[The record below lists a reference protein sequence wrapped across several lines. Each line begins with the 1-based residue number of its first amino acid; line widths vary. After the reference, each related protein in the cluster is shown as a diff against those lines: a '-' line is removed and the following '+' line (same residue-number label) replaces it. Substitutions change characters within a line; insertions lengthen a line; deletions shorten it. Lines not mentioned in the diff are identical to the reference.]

1 MLKWMVPKPNRPRRL
16 SGFAQRIAARHSQEA
31 QQVFSEDSLT
41 YLLPSQAEQQDLE
54 SLLSCLELLARL
66 LAQPKQAPMFFVL
79 NLMHQARWLLSA
91 QTALSSEQYQTL
103 CACYNQLV
111 TQQQSPGA
119 SFSEAQ
125 VLESLSQIKKQLF
138 FPVTTS
144 PTKLGKKIHQTPQ
157 GVPGTVLQSLN
168 IHLYGLLRKYPK
180 LLKKEQRSLY
190 LFLAGNTGRLER
202 LAQTRFSWNAVFSQ
216 LSEGDAAQIFGQL
229 LQQNFFQVQG
239 EEGAKASSLSPKD
252 RILQWVSGA
261 SLHQLHRLEQWVN
274 IQNRRSAETSFSFV
288 QEQEQFFKTAN
299 SLQIEEYLNQLS
311 EAGKL
316 SPAIKETV
324 SHQIQQFRQTNQ
336 RLEQLEQQ
344 SLHLWEEIQ
353 QLFIN
358 RFFIESQTTRQKW
371 LTQSLTWG
379 DFAADFLGYSL
390 SIYLQQAPQENL
402 LELAHRLETA
412 SPVAA
417 QWLTLAAQRDSAAL
431 QAFVTQQS
439 QQWNQTFLRWEEK
452 PDFRAWQEQKLPQV
466 DASVWEQPD
475 SPDFAALQREVF
487 ELLLQK
493 ETKETAWA
501 DAKTLNAW
509 LEQGILLDGMESHTL
524 GDTLRTVI
532 WRQHRLGEETILPVL
547 RQFSFAVSMSRQQL
561 LQQLEQANVSLLQT
575 VSSYLIS
582 QAQEAPEAYTAEEI
596 QLIET
601 LEQVLCTAP
610 GSRSVSEHQSWQKQ
624 EMIFSLKQLLERS
637 ETLSALALPL
647 FSQKQAGIL
656 EWVPRYLGQIV
667 PQDLPR
673 MQALLQA
680 VPYLQGQQELLRES
694 ETIFQEYG
702 VEIGA
707 YLHTTSTTAKLIRPT
722 WDVVLSQGNESF
734 FRLMLANSLLPAS
747 GEQTG
752 LLVSSFLEELVEKT
766 HSQESIDWEKVVE
779 QHSDLVFL
787 QQYVQQTGQGEEYQP
802 LLSRLV
808 SVMEQLKQ
816 EWTYIQTSVSAAQ
829 QIHVLQQSEVFRHFS
844 GEVQELYQQSVSQIF
859 SQAMQ
864 QEWRRIQATLPLS
877 EQASAWEHSTV
888 WESLRRYA
896 EESHQQELYEHMVT
910 QVRHQIQERQEELLS
925 YTLTEDKDLQTLVEQ
940 YEQTH
945 KTVLLSRLEQE
956 WSQIQATLPLSE
968 QASALEHSA
977 VLEHVRK
984 EMEESRQQE
993 LYERIVTHLR
1003 RQIEEKQ
1010 ERLLSY
1016 TLTEDKDLQALVE
1029 QYEQTHKTVMLSQLE
1044 REWHQIQRTFPVS
1057 ERASALERSAILEH
1071 VRKDT
1076 EESNQRE
1083 LYERIVANVHR
1094 QIEEKQEEYS
1104 FYTLTQ
1110 DKDLQTLIEQYKQT
1124 HKNTIL
1130 TRLEREWRQIQRT
1143 LPVSEQA
1150 SALEHSA
1157 ILEHLHRYT
1166 EETHHQDLFQ
1176 RAVTSL
1182 HHRIQEKQQEISSY
1196 SLTEDQGLQ
1205 TLMEQYKQIQKKAVF
1220 TRLEQEWRHI
1230 RHTLPIQEQVSV
1242 WERSATLEHLHKE
1255 MTESQQKET
1264 YQRVLTHVRREIAEE
1279 QQRISSSTLTEDQNL
1294 FTLVGQYLQT
1304 HPNTVLPVLEQA
1316 WRRQQSEP
1324 PEQETVSAL
1333 ERSVILEYLQKSGEV
1348 PAGQE
1353 GSQSLPAQ
1361 ERSPLWQRLV
1371 QAAGQELSQQMP
1383 LFSSEQGESRNPAV
1397 LLHRAL
1403 LPGAGESE
1411 AEAPAFWNAS
1421 PPILP
1426 LPPGRAGEGSIS
1438 AAPVVRRNVRTISP
1452 DQMQLRFHLAG
1463 YQQTSETYF
1472 IDNEGMQIV
1481 LTSGKPS
1488 GMSDSSFQY
1497 NYSNHAAP
1505 SEETTRQQEER
1516 LSKFQQQLFAYEQQ
1530 MENLQKEQ
1538 SKLAKEALR
1547 KADQVLMEQRFYNRI
1562 EEDIRLAAKRHG
1574 FG

>member
-31 QQVFSEDSLT
+31 QQVFSDDSLT
-41 YLLPSQAEQQDLE
+41 YLLPSRGEQQDLE
-54 SLLSCLELLARL
+54 SLLACLELLARL
-66 LAQPKQAPMFFVL
+66 LAQPKQAPAFLVL

-103 CACYNQLV
+103 CTCYNQLV
-111 TQQQSPGA
+111 AQQQNPET
-119 SFSEAQ
+119 SFSEAR
-125 VLESLSQIKKQLF
+125 VLESLSQMKQQLVY
-138 FPVTTS
+138 PVEAS
-144 PTKLGKKIHQTPQ
+144 PAKMEKKIHQAPQ

-168 IHLYGLLRKYPK
+168 VHLYGLLRKYPK

-239 EEGAKASSLSPKD
+239 KEEAKASSLSPKD

-274 IQNRRSAETSFSFV
+274 IQNRRSGETSFSFV

-299 SLQIEEYLNQLS
+299 SLEIEEYLNQLS

-316 SPAIKETV
+316 SPAIKETF
-324 SHQIQQFRQTNQ
+324 SQQIQQFRQTDQ

-353 QLFIN
+353 QLFTN
-358 RFFIESQTTRQKW
+358 RFFTESQTTRQEW

-390 SIYLQQAPQENL
+390 SVYLQQASQENL

-412 SPVAA
+412 SPIAA
-417 QWLTLAAQRDSAAL
+417 QWLTLSAQKDSAAL

-439 QQWNQTFLRWEEK
+439 QQWNQTFLRWGEE
-452 PDFRAWQEQKLPQV
+452 PELWVWQEQKFPQV
-466 DASVWEQPD
+466 DISVWEQPE
-475 SPDFAALQREVF
+475 SPDLLNLQREVF
-487 ELLLQK
+487 QFLLQK

-501 DAKTLNAW
+501 DAKTLNDW
-509 LEQGILLDGMESHTL
+509 LEQGILLEGMQSHTL
-524 GDTLRTVI
+524 GDALRTVI

-547 RQFSFAVSMSRQQL
+547 RQFSFATSISRQQL
-561 LQQLEQANVSLLQT
+561 LQQLELADVSLLQT

-582 QAQEAPEAYTAEEI
+582 QAQEAPETYTAEEI

-647 FSQKQAGIL
+647 FSQKQRRIL
-656 EWVPRYLGQIV
+656 EWLPRYLGQIV

-680 VPYLQGQQELLRES
+680 VPYLQGQQELLRQS
-694 ETIFQEYG
+694 ETIFEEYG

-722 WDVVLSQGNESF
+722 WDVVLPQGNESF
-734 FRLMLANSLLPAS
+734 FRVMLANSLLPAS

-766 HSQESIDWEKVVE
+766 HLQESIDWETVVE

-787 QQYVQQTGQGEEYQP
+787 QQYVQQSGQGEEYQP

-816 EWTYIQTSVSAAQ
+816 EWTYIQTSVSAAE
-829 QIHVLQQSEVFRHFS
+829 QIRVLQQSEVFKRFS
-844 GEVQELYQQSVSQIF
+844 REIQELYQQSVSQIF
-859 SQAMQ
+859 SQAIQ
-864 QEWRRIQATLPLS
+864 QEWRQMQAALPLS
-877 EQASAWEHSTV
+877 EQASALEHSTV

-896 EESHQQELYEHMVT
+896 EESHQQELYERMASR
-910 QVRHQIQERQEELLS
+910 VRREVEEKQEELLS
-925 YTLTEDKDLQTLVEQ
+925 YTLTEDKGLRTLVEQ

-945 KTVLLSRLEQE
+945 KTVLLSQLEQE
-956 WSQIQATLPLSE
+956 WRQIQVTLPLSE

-977 VLEHVRK
+977 VLEHVRQD
-984 EMEESRQQE
+984 MEESHQQE
-993 LYERIVTHLR
+993 LYERIVTHMR
-1003 RQIEEKQ
+1003 RQMEEKQ
-1010 ERLLSY
+1010 
-1016 TLTEDKDLQALVE
+1016 K
-1029 QYEQTHKTVMLSQLE
+1029 
-1044 REWHQIQRTFPVS
+1044 
-1057 ERASALERSAILEH
+1057 
-1071 VRKDT
+1071 
-1076 EESNQRE
+1076 
-1083 LYERIVANVHR
+1083 
-1094 QIEEKQEEYS
+1094 
-1104 FYTLTQ
+1104 
-1110 DKDLQTLIEQYKQT
+1110 
-1124 HKNTIL
+1124 
-1130 TRLEREWRQIQRT
+1130 
-1143 LPVSEQA
+1143 
-1150 SALEHSA
+1150 
-1157 ILEHLHRYT
+1157 
-1166 EETHHQDLFQ
+1166 
-1176 RAVTSL
+1176 
-1182 HHRIQEKQQEISSY
+1182 EISSY
-1196 SLTEDQGLQ
+1196 SLAEDQGVQAL
-1205 TLMEQYKQIQKKAVF
+1205 LEEYEQVQKNAVL

-1230 RHTLPIQEQVSV
+1230 RRTLPLQEQVSA

-1255 MTESQQKET
+1255 MAEIQQQET
-1264 YQRVLTHVRREIAEE
+1264 YQRILTHVRRRVEEE
-1279 QQRISSSTLTEDQNL
+1279 QKTLFSSPLTEDKNL
-1294 FTLVGQYLQT
+1294 FTLVGQYVQT
-1304 HPNTVLPVLEQA
+1304 HPNTVLPQLEQQ
-1316 WRRQQSEP
+1316 WRRRQAEILM
-1324 PEQETVSAL
+1324 PETISAL
-1333 ERSVILEYLQKSGEV
+1333 ERSVILEHLQKSGDPPSQQEIPQNRPTQAAFPLLQRLLREQDQEV
-1348 PAGQE
+1348 RQQMLFFSS
-1353 GSQSLPAQ
+1353 SQSGK
-1361 ERSPLWQRLV
+1361 E
-1371 QAAGQELSQQMP
+1371 
-1383 LFSSEQGESRNPAV
+1383 NAV
-1397 LLHRAL
+1397 LLHRAF
-1403 LPGAGESE
+1403 LPGAGET
-1411 AEAPAFWNAS
+1411 ATGMPAFWNAS
-1421 PPILP
+1421 SPMLP

-1438 AAPVVRRNVRTISP
+1438 AAPVVRRNVRTVSP

>member
-16 SGFAQRIAARHSQEA
+16 SGFAQRIAVRHSQEA
-31 QQVFSEDSLT
+31 QQVFSDDSLT
-41 YLLPSQAEQQDLE
+41 YLLPSRGEQQDLE
-54 SLLSCLELLARL
+54 SLLTCLELLARL
-66 LAQPKQAPMFFVL
+66 LAQPKQAPAFLVL

-103 CACYNQLV
+103 CMCYNQLV
-111 TQQQSPGA
+111 AQQQNPET
-119 SFSEAQ
+119 SFSEAR
-125 VLESLSQIKKQLF
+125 VLESLSQMKQQLVY
-138 FPVTTS
+138 PAEAS
-144 PTKLGKKIHQTPQ
+144 PAKMGKKIHQAPQ

-168 IHLYGLLRKYPK
+168 VHLYGLLRKYPK

-202 LAQTRFSWNAVFSQ
+202 LAQTRFSWNAVLSQ

-239 EEGAKASSLSPKD
+239 QEGAKASSLSPKD

-274 IQNRRSAETSFSFV
+274 IQNRRSGETSFSFV

-299 SLQIEEYLNQLS
+299 SLEIEEYLNQLS
-311 EAGKL
+311 ETGKL
-316 SPAIKETV
+316 SPAIKETF

-358 RFFIESQTTRQKW
+358 RFFTESQTTRQEW
-371 LTQSLTWG
+371 LNQSLTWG

-390 SIYLQQAPQENL
+390 SVYLQQAPQENL

-412 SPVAA
+412 SPIAA
-417 QWLTLAAQRDSAAL
+417 QWLTLAAQKDSAAL

-439 QQWNQTFLRWEEK
+439 QQWNQTFLRWREK
-452 PDFRAWQEQKLPQV
+452 PEFRAWQGKMLPQV
-466 DASVWEQPD
+466 DTSVWEQPE
-475 SPDFAALQREVF
+475 SPDFLNLQREVF
-487 ELLLQK
+487 QFLLQK

-501 DAKTLNAW
+501 DTKTLNAW
-509 LEQGILLDGMESHTL
+509 LEQGILLEGMQSHTL

-547 RQFSFAVSMSRQQL
+547 RQFSFAISMSRQQL
-561 LQQLEQANVSLLQT
+561 LQQLEQADVSLLQT

-610 GSRSVSEHQSWQKQ
+610 GSRSVSEHQFWQKQ
-624 EMIFSLKQLLERS
+624 EMILSLKQLLERS

-667 PQDLPR
+667 SQDLPR

-694 ETIFQEYG
+694 ETIFQEYE
-702 VEIGA
+702 VEISA

-722 WDVVLSQGNESF
+722 WDAVIPQRNESF
-734 FRLMLANSLLPAS
+734 FRLMLANSLLPTS

-808 SVMEQLKQ
+808 SVMEKLKQ

-829 QIHVLQQSEVFRHFS
+829 QIHVLQQSEVFKHFS
-844 GEVQELYQQSVSQIF
+844 KEIQELYQQSVSQIF
-859 SQAMQ
+859 SQAIQ
-864 QEWRRIQATLPLS
+864 QEWRKMQATLPLS

-896 EESHQQELYEHMVT
+896 EESHQQELYEHIVT
-910 QVRHQIQERQEELLS
+910 HVRREIQEKQEELLS
-925 YTLTEDKDLQTLVEQ
+925 YTLTEDKDLQNLVEQ

-945 KTVLLSRLEQE
+945 KTLILSQLEQE
-956 WSQIQATLPLSE
+956 WRQIQQTLPLSE
-968 QASALEHSA
+968 QASALEHSV
-977 VLEHVRK
+977 VLEHVRQD
-984 EMEESRQQE
+984 MEESHQQE
-993 LYERIVTHLR
+993 LYERIVTHTR
-1003 RQIEEKQ
+1003 RQMEEKQ
-1010 ERLLSY
+1010 EQLLSY
-1016 TLTEDKDLQALVE
+1016 TLTEDKELQALVE

-1076 EESNQRE
+1076 EESNQQE
-1083 LYERIVANVHR
+1083 LYERIVTNVRR
-1094 QIEEKQEEYS
+1094 QIEKKQEKYS

-1130 TRLEREWRQIQRT
+1130 TRLEREWQQIQRT
-1143 LPVSEQA
+1143 LPVLEQA

-1166 EETHHQDLFQ
+1166 EEMHHQDIFQ

-1182 HHRIQEKQQEISSY
+1182 HHRIEEKRKKISSY
-1196 SLTEDQGLQ
+1196 SLAEDQGLQ
-1205 TLMEQYKQIQKKAVF
+1205 ALMEEYELVQKNAVF
-1220 TRLEQEWRHI
+1220 TQLEQEWQHI
-1230 RHTLPIQEQVSV
+1230 RHTLPLQEQISA
-1242 WERSATLEHLHKE
+1242 WESSATLEHLHKE
-1255 MTESQQKET
+1255 MTESQQQET
-1264 YQRVLTHVRREIAEE
+1264 YQRILTHVRRQVEEE
-1279 QQRISSSTLTEDQNL
+1279 QKTLSSYPLTEDKNL
-1294 FTLVGQYLQT
+1294 FTLVGQYVQT
-1304 HPNTVLPVLEQA
+1304 HPNTVLPQLEQQ
-1316 WRRQQSEP
+1316 WRRRQAETP
-1324 PEQETVSAL
+1324 MPEAISAL
-1333 ERSVILEYLQKSGEV
+1333 ERSVILEHLQKSGESSSQ
-1348 PAGQE
+1348 QE
-1353 GSQSLPAQ
+1353 ALQSRTPQAAF
-1361 ERSPLWQRLV
+1361 PLLQRLLRE
-1371 QAAGQELSQQMP
+1371 QDQEVRQQML
-1383 LFSSEQGESRNPAV
+1383 LFSSPQNGKESVA
-1397 LLHRAL
+1397 LLHRAF
-1403 LPGAGESE
+1403 LPRAGESATE
-1411 AEAPAFWNAS
+1411 MPAFWNAS
-1421 PPILP
+1421 SPMLP

-1488 GMSDSSFQY
+1488 SMSDSSFQY

-1505 SEETTRQQEER
+1505 SEETARQQEER